1 MNISFIHDLNV
12 QYLLNC
18 TMSSLQFTITVTI
31 LILFWGCCCR
41 CYRVLDVFFPILD
54 WFIIEHIL
62 TRGNNQKPPQLFT
75 VVNEYKY
82 RWKITQT
89 LTNHLCTMYYVLDNF
104 KKLSPPPPPWHR
116 GERGRHRKQRFFD
129 SFLIQTS
136 KHGNMVTW
144 WLLIVSKTVFDSQV
158 HT

>member
-1 MNISFIHDLNV
+1 MVRWISHLYMISMYNTCWTV
-12 QYLLNC
+12 QWVLY
-18 TMSSLQFTITVTI
+18 SSLSLSLSSSFSEDAAAGATE
-31 LILFWGCCCR
+31 FWMFF
-41 CYRVLDVFFPILD
+41 FFPILD

-104 KKLSPPPPPWHR
+104 IRNSLLLLLPDIEASVADIESKGSLIHSWFKL
-116 GERGRHRKQRFFD
+116 Q
-129 SFLIQTS
+129 
-136 KHGNMVTW
+136 NMVTW
-144 WLLIVSKTVFDSQV
+144 
-158 HT
+158 

>member
-18 TMSSLQFTITVTI
+18 TMGSLQFTITVTI

-41 CYRVLDVFFPILD
+41 CYRVLDVFFFPILD

-104 KKLSPPPPPWHR
+104 IRNSLLLLLPDIEASVADIESKGSLIHSWFKL
-116 GERGRHRKQRFFD
+116 Q
-129 SFLIQTS
+129 
-136 KHGNMVTW
+136 NMVAW
-144 WLLIVSKTVFDSQV
+144 
-158 HT
+158 

>member
-18 TMSSLQFTITVTI
+18 TMGSLQFTITVTI

-41 CYRVLDVFFPILD
+41 CYRVLDVFFFFFPILD
-54 WFIIEHIL
+54 WFIIVHIL
-62 TRGNNQKPPQLFT
+62 TRGNNQKPPQIFT

-82 RWKITQT
+82 RWKIILT

-104 KKLSPPPPPWHR
+104 IRNSLLLLLPDIEASVADIESKGSLIHSWFKL
-116 GERGRHRKQRFFD
+116 Q
-129 SFLIQTS
+129 
-136 KHGNMVTW
+136 NMVTW
-144 WLLIVSKTVFDSQV
+144 
-158 HT
+158 